1 MKKLEWMPLLVLLLL
16 ASCSDGEKHF
26 LKDRKYREQ
35 IHRQFE
41 RRKAESAHRHEA
53 LFDVFKREDL
63 STERREALEFL
74 YSGMPLS
81 DRADYDGDFFLK
93 QVDAAFR
100 ARDYFSWGKT
110 VPDDVFRHFVLVYRV
125 NNEDLDTAR
134 VAFFEELKDRIQPL
148 SMYEAA
154 LEVNHWCHEKV
165 TYRGTDGRTSAPLAL
180 VRTSWGRCGEESTFT
195 TTALR
200 AVGIPARQCYTP
212 RWAHTDDNHAWV
224 EVWVDGRWYYMG
236 ACEPEA
242 ELNRAWFTAPVKRA
256 MMVHTNVFGLY
267 NGPEEKNL
275 ETPLYSRIN
284 LLGHYAETRMVR
296 VRVVDAE
303 NRPIEG
309 AQVQFKVYN
318 YAEFYPIATGVTDRE
333 GRASIVS
340 GRGDVLVWANKGDVY
355 GYGKSGTET
364 ELLLKLIR
372 QPGLGYAE
380 DWVMNVP
387 PELAVAAV
395 SPEKAAG
402 NAIRLLHEDS
412 IRNAYMQTFISEEE
426 ARAFARRLRLN
437 PDEVWNYLRLSQG
450 NWPEIDR
457 LMEQAKN
464 DSRLFGFLS
473 TLTEKD
479 LRDTPAEYLASY
491 LKNRNSTDR
500 YVYSPRIEREIIRPW
515 SDLPLD
521 GATDVRSILQYVN
534 QNETIHEEE
543 NYFNSR
549 ISPRG
554 VYELQQADRRSRAIF
569 FVALCRNAQIP
580 ARIEPATSRP
590 QYWED
595 GQWRDAVFEE
605 EAAAPSATT
614 KLTVNNSDDNLVK
627 PGYYTHYT
635 LAYFKDGDFHT
646 LDYEEAPA
654 VKDFPYLLDVDAGY
668 YRLTAGSRANDGSV
682 TVHTEYFELKENVP
696 YSLTVRLP
704 KVEGKLF
711 VKGIVDMNGMIVL
724 HDGSQTTLKALSNGK
739 GLVLSFVDLGK
750 EPSKHLLQDLT
761 AVRDALESWNGGI
774 VLMTPGHTHTAP
786 NISAYHLPQK
796 TTWGVDAGT
805 FLQTVTKAM
814 QTTFHDNFPLTV
826 YLSDNGE
833 ILYSTVGYGIGTGE
847 TVLKII
853 QQEKE
858 SFQ

>member
-1 MKKLEWMPLLVLLLL
+1 MKKWGWTPLLVLLLV
-16 ASCSDGEKHF
+16 ASCGEGEKHF
-26 LKDRKYREQ
+26 LKDRRYREQ

-41 RRKAESAHRHEA
+41 RRKAEAGHRREA
-53 LFDVFKREDL
+53 LFDVFEQKDL

-74 YSGMPLS
+74 YAGMPLS
-81 DRADYDGDFFLK
+81 DRADYDGAFFLK

-134 VAFFEELKDRIQPL
+134 LAFFEELKDRIQPL

-195 TTALR
+195 VTALR

-212 RWAHTDDNHAWV
+212 RWVHTDDNHAWV
-224 EVWVDGRWYYMG
+224 EVWVDGRWYYLG

-267 NGPEEKNL
+267 NGPEEKNV

-296 VRVVDAE
+296 VRVVDAAD
-303 NRPIEG
+303 RPVEG

-333 GRASIVS
+333 GRASILS

-355 GYGKSGTET
+355 GYGKSGTEA

-372 QPGLGYAE
+372 QPGLGYTE
-380 DWVMNVP
+380 DFVMNVP
-387 PELAVAAV
+387 PESAVAAV

-402 NAIRLLHEDS
+402 NVIRLLHEDS

-437 PDEVWNYLRLSQG
+437 PDEVWKYLRLSQG
-450 NWPEIDR
+450 NWPEIGQW
-457 LMEQAKN
+457 MEQAKN
-464 DSRLFGFLS
+464 DARLFDFLS

-491 LKNRNSTDR
+491 LKNRNSTNR
-500 YVYSPRIEREIIRPW
+500 YVYSPRIEREMIRPW
-515 SDLPLD
+515 SDWPLD
-521 GATDVRSILQYVN
+521 GATDVRSILRYVN
-534 QNETIHEEE
+534 QNISIQEEE

-595 GQWRDAVFEE
+595 GQWCDAVFEE
-605 EAAAPSATT
+605 EAATPSATT
-614 KLTVNNSDDNLVK
+614 TLTVNSADDNPVK

-646 LDYEEAPA
+646 LDYEEAPV
-654 VKDFPYLLDVDAGY
+654 VKDFPYSLDVDAGY

-696 YSLTVRLP
+696 YSLTVKLP

-711 VKGIVDMNGMIVL
+711 VKGIVDMNGMIAL

-750 EPSKHLLQDLT
+750 EPSKHLLQDLA
-761 AVRDALESWNGGI
+761 AVREALEAWNGGI
-774 VLMTPGHTHTAP
+774 VLMTSGQAKVVSDT
-786 NISAYHLPQK
+786 SAYHLPQQ
-796 TTWGVDAGT
+796 TTWGVDAGP

-826 YLSDNGE
+826 YLSDNGG

-847 TVLKII
+847 MVLKII